1 MYYGEKGYA
10 DIRVS
15 NMREIHFL
23 RVLSECEP
31 QMNKTN
37 YSNNGKYVIQYEE
50 TENDFRRLK
59 IKGKGR
65 K

>member
-1 MYYGEKGYA
+1 
-10 DIRVS
+10 
-15 NMREIHFL
+15 
-23 RVLSECEP
+23 
-31 QMNKTN
+31 MNKTN
-37 YSNNGKYVIQYEE
+37 YSNNGKYVIEYEE